1 MLARMPRIVGAW
13 AGVMAAAVLASAP
26 GQALAHA
33 LMLESDPAQGAT
45 LTEPPAHVFLRF
57 NSKLEKRLSHVTLS
71 TEKGKPVALPI
82 SVNGQDK
89 PDRIELPVAP
99 LAPGAYV
106 VRYKVLAVDGH
117 ITEGVL
123 RFSVLGPK

>member
-1 MLARMPRIVGAW
+1 MPRIVGAW

>member
-1 MLARMPRIVGAW
+1 MLRIVGAW
-13 AGVMAAAVLASAP
+13 AGVVAAAVLAWAP
-26 GQALAHA
+26 VQAMAHA
-33 LMLESDPAQGAT
+33 LVLESDPAQGAN
-45 LTEPPAHVFLRF
+45 LTAPPAHVLLRF

-82 SVNGQDK
+82 SVNGQERL
-89 PDRIELPVAP
+89 DRIELPLAP

-123 RFSVLGPK
+123 RFSVLEPK

>member
-1 MLARMPRIVGAW
+1 MPRIVGAW

-26 GQALAHA
+26 GQAMAHA
-33 LMLESDPAQGAT
+33 LVLESDPAQGAT